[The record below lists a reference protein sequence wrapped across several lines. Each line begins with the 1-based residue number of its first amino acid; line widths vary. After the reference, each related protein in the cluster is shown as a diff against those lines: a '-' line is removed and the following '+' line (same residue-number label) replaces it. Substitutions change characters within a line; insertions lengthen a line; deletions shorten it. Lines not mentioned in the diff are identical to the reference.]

1 MKCSAVLVLCPVLAV
16 NVFADEFDPAPFKV
30 TDGFAIVPQV
40 YATVNYDDNI
50 YNQENDTTSSNIY
63 IIRPSFKFGVDDG
76 INRYGGFYSLTS
88 GSYSNS
94 SDDNYLDH
102 TFALLAH
109 TEFTDRHRTDF
120 TFGIANLHEDRG
132 SGLSEGNSSAIDEPL
147 KYNELNA
154 KGYYQFGGMS
164 ALMRIGGG
172 VEFNNKTYQN
182 FTAVTQYDDFSS
194 LKFYADA
201 DYQVASITYLT
212 FDIYTTDINYTH
224 LETGED
230 SQDNVDS
237 RALIGVKWNG
247 LGKTSATMKV
257 GYQYKTFDSDER
269 ESFEGSTF
277 ELGLTWKPLQYSTF
291 EANFSRD
298 AEDSDTD
305 GDYIL
310 VLESTISWKH
320 QWTEDFGSTLGF
332 NYLDEDY
339 VGYTRIDKTKS
350 LTLGLSYGL
359 TRWMKIQAGYAFT
372 NKDSTENSISYDK
385 NAVNLGVVVAL

>member
-1 MKCSAVLVLCPVLAV
+1 MKFSAILVLCPILVV
-16 NVFADEFDPAPFKV
+16 NVLADEFDPAPIKV
-30 TDGFAIVPQV
+30 TDGFAIVPQI
-40 YATVNYDDNI
+40 YAAAGYDDNI

-63 IIRPSFKFGVDDG
+63 IVRPSFKFGVDDG
-76 INRYGGFYSLTS
+76 INRYGGFYSLSS

-94 SDDNYLDH
+94 SDDNYIDH
-102 TFALLAH
+102 TFGLLAH

-120 TFGIANLHEDRG
+120 KFSFANLHEDRG
-132 SGLSEGNSSAIDEPL
+132 SGLSEGNSSAINEPL

-154 KGYYQFGGMS
+154 DGYYQFGGMS

-182 FTAVTQYDDFSS
+182 FTAVTKYNDLSS

-212 FDIYTTDINYTH
+212 FDISTSDINYTH
-224 LETGED
+224 LEPGED
-230 SQDNVDS
+230 SQDSVDS
-237 RALIGVKWNG
+237 RALIGFRWAG
-247 LGKTSATMKV
+247 LGKTSATMKA

-269 ESFEGSTF
+269 ENFSGSTF

-310 VLESTISWKH
+310 VLASSIGWKH
-320 QWTEDFGSTLGF
+320 QWTEDFDSNLRF
-332 NYLDEDY
+332 NYSDEDY
-339 VGYTRIDKTKS
+339 IGYTRIDKTKS
-350 LTLGLSYGL
+350 LSLGLNYDL
-359 TRWMKIQAGYAFT
+359 TRWMKIQASYQFT

-385 NAVNLGVVVAL
+385 NAINLGVVVAL